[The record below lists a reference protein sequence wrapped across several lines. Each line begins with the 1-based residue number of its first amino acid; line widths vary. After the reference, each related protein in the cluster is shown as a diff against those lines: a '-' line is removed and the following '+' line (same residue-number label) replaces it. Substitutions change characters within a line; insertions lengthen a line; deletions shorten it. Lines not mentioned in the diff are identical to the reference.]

1 MTIYTIYFTNKTLKN
16 IVNSVRVMANDL
28 ATECNNLI
36 REGWDILEIT
46 ELKIWD

>member
-1 MTIYTIYFTNKTLKN
+1 MTIYTIYFTNETLGN
-16 IVNSVRVMANDL
+16 IVNSVRVINDL

-46 ELKIWD
+46 ELKMWD